1 MLKINEDDKMKIKNN
16 LILALDVMSESE
28 AIKICDEI
36 KEYIDTIK
44 IGYPLALAEGL
55 EIINKLK
62 DKFGFK
68 VICDFK
74 VADIDATNSKICD
87 ETFKAGADAII
98 CHGFVGSDSVQA
110 CLDMAEKHGK
120 ELFLLT
126 EMSHPGAK
134 MFLQENAEAIAQMGV
149 DMGITNYVA
158 PATRLDRLSIIRDIV
173 GNDTFIISP
182 GVGKQGGDGKKTL
195 EFSNAII
202 VGRSIYESENPQ
214 KSCEELIKSLD

>member
-1 MLKINEDDKMKIKNN
+1 MEIKNN
-16 LILALDVMSESE
+16 LILALDVGSESE
-28 AIKICDEI
+28 AIEICDSI
-36 KEYIDTIK
+36 KDYIDTIK

-62 DKFGFK
+62 DEFGFQ

-110 CLDMAEKHGK
+110 CLDVANKYEK

-134 MFLQENAEAIAQMGV
+134 MFLQKNADAIAQMGV

-158 PATRLDRLSIIRDIV
+158 PATRLDRLADIRQIV
-173 GNDTFIISP
+173 GKDAYIISP

-195 EFSNAII
+195 EISNAII
-202 VGRSIYESENPQ
+202 VGRSIYESDNP
-214 KSCEELIKSLD
+214 KEACKELINSLD

>member
-1 MLKINEDDKMKIKNN
+1 MNIKNN

-28 AIKICDEI
+28 AIEICQEI
-36 KEYIDTIK
+36 HEYIDTIK

-55 EIINKLK
+55 GIIKILK

-110 CLDMAEKHGK
+110 CLDVANQYKK

-134 MFLQENAEAIAQMGV
+134 MFLQKNADAIAKMGV
-149 DMGITNYVA
+149 EMGITNYVA
-158 PATRLDRLSIIRDIV
+158 PATRIDRLSDIRNIV
-173 GNDTFIISP
+173 GKVAYIISP

-195 EFSNAII
+195 EYSNAII
-202 VGRSIYESENPQ
+202 VGRSIYESDNP
-214 KSCEELIKSLD
+214 KESCEKLIESIK

>member
-1 MLKINEDDKMKIKNN
+1 MNIKNN
-16 LILALDVMSESE
+16 LILALDVGSESE
-28 AIKICDEI
+28 AIEICDSI
-36 KEYIDTIK
+36 KDYIDTIK

-62 DKFGFK
+62 DKFGFQ

-110 CLDMAEKHGK
+110 CLDVANKYEK

-134 MFLQENAEAIAQMGV
+134 MFLQKNADAIAQMGV

-158 PATRLDRLSIIRDIV
+158 PATRLDRLADIRQIV
-173 GNDTFIISP
+173 GKDAYIISP

-195 EFSNAII
+195 EISNAII
-202 VGRSIYESENPQ
+202 VGRSIYESQDP
-214 KSCEELIKSLD
+214 KSACKNLIESLV

>member
-1 MLKINEDDKMKIKNN
+1 MNIKNN
-16 LILALDVMSESE
+16 LILALDVMTEKE
-28 AIKICDEI
+28 AITICDSI
-36 KEYIDTIK
+36 KDYIDTIK

-55 EIINKLK
+55 EIIKKLK
-62 DKFGFK
+62 NKYGFQ

-110 CLDMAEKHGK
+110 CLDVANKYEK

-134 MFLQENAEAIAQMGV
+134 MFLQKNADAIAEMGV
-149 DMGITNYVA
+149 EMGIKNYVA
-158 PATRLDRLSIIRDIV
+158 PATRLDRLSDIRKIV
-173 GNDTFIISP
+173 GNDSYIISP

-195 EFSNAII
+195 QYSNAII
-202 VGRSIYESENPQ
+202 VGRSIYEAENPRLA
-214 KSCEELIKSLD
+214 CEKLIKNLM

>member
-1 MLKINEDDKMKIKNN
+1 MKIKND
-16 LILALDVMSESE
+16 LILALDVMSERE
-28 AIKICDEI
+28 AIEICDDV
-36 KEYIDTIK
+36 KDYIDTIK

-55 EIINKLK
+55 EIIKTLK
-62 DKFGFK
+62 DKFAFK

-98 CHGFVGSDSVQA
+98 CHGFVGPDSVQA
-110 CLDMAEKHGK
+110 CLDMAKKHEK

-134 MFLQENAEAIAQMGV
+134 MFLQKNADAIAQMGV
-149 DMGITNYVA
+149 DMNITNFVA
-158 PATRLDRLSIIRDIV
+158 PATRLDRLSDIRKIV
-173 GNDTFIISP
+173 GEDAFIISP

-195 EFSNAII
+195 QYSNAII
-202 VGRSIYESENPQ
+202 VGRSIYESENP
-214 KSCEELIKSLD
+214 KESCEDLIKSLK

>member
-1 MLKINEDDKMKIKNN
+1 MEIKNN
-16 LILALDVMSESE
+16 LILALDVMSENE
-28 AIKICDEI
+28 AIDICDSI

-98 CHGFVGSDSVQA
+98 CHGFVGNDSVHA
-110 CLDMAEKHGK
+110 CLDMANKHGK

-134 MFLQENAEAIAQMGV
+134 MFLQKNADEIAKMGV
-149 DMGITNYVA
+149 EMGITNYVA
-158 PATRLDRLSIIRDIV
+158 PATRLDRLSDIRNIV
-173 GNDTFIISP
+173 GKDSYIISP
-182 GVGKQGGDGKKTL
+182 GDGKQGGDGKKTL

-202 VGRSIYESENPQ
+202 VGRSIYEAEDPKLACEN
-214 KSCEELIKSLD
+214 LIKSLE

>member
-1 MLKINEDDKMKIKNN
+1 MKIKNN
-16 LILALDVMSESE
+16 LILALDVGSENE
-28 AIKICDEI
+28 AIEICDSI
-36 KEYIDTIK
+36 KDYIDTIK

-55 EIINKLK
+55 EIIGKLK

-74 VADIDATNSKICD
+74 VADIDATNSKICE

-98 CHGFVGSDSVQA
+98 CHGFVGKDSVQA
-110 CLDMAEKHGK
+110 CLDVAEKYEK
-120 ELFLLT
+120 DLFLLT

-134 MFLQENAEAIAQMGV
+134 MFLQKNADAIAQMGV

-158 PATRLDRLSIIRDIV
+158 PATRLDRLSDIRKIV
-173 GNDTFIISP
+173 GKDAYIISP

-195 EFSNAII
+195 EYSNAII
-202 VGRSIYESENPQ
+202 VGRSIYESDNPK
-214 KSCEELIKSLD
+214 KSCEELINSLD

>member
-1 MLKINEDDKMKIKNN
+1 MNIKNN

-28 AIKICDEI
+28 AVEICDSI

-55 EIINKLK
+55 EIIKKLK
-62 DKFGFK
+62 DQFGFK

-110 CLDMAEKHGK
+110 CLDMANKHGK

-134 MFLQENAEAIAQMGV
+134 MFLQQNAEAIAEMGV
-149 DMGITNYVA
+149 DMGIVNYVA

-173 GNDTFIISP
+173 GEDAYIISP

-195 EFSNAII
+195 EYSNAII
-202 VGRSIYESENPQ
+202 VGRSIYESDNPKVACEN
-214 KSCEELIKSLD
+214 LIKSLR

>member
-1 MLKINEDDKMKIKNN
+1 MNIKNN
-16 LILALDVMSESE
+16 LILALDVMNENE
-28 AIKICDEI
+28 AIEICDSV
-36 KEYIDTIK
+36 KDYIDTIK

-55 EIINKLK
+55 EIINILK
-62 DKFGFK
+62 EKFGFK

-110 CLDMAEKHGK
+110 CLDMANKHEK

-134 MFLQENAEAIAQMGV
+134 MFLQKDAEAIAQMGV
-149 DMGITNYVA
+149 DMNITNFVA
-158 PATRLDRLSIIRDIV
+158 PATRLDRLSKIRQIV
-173 GNDTFIISP
+173 GENAFIISP

-195 EFSNAII
+195 EYSNAII

-214 KSCEELIKSLD
+214 KSCEELIKSLK

>member
-1 MLKINEDDKMKIKNN
+1 MNIKNN

-28 AIKICDEI
+28 AVEICDSI
-36 KEYIDTIK
+36 KEYVDTIK

-55 EIINKLK
+55 EIISKLK
-62 DKFGFK
+62 DLFGFK

-110 CLDMAEKHGK
+110 CLDVANKYGK

-126 EMSHPGAK
+126 EMSHPGAE
-134 MFLQENAEAIAQMGV
+134 MFLQKDADAIAKMGV

-158 PATRLDRLSIIRDIV
+158 PATRLDRLSDIRDIV
-173 GNDTFIISP
+173 GKDAYIISP

-195 EFSNAII
+195 EYSNAII
-202 VGRSIYESENPQ
+202 VGRSIYESENP
-214 KSCEELIKSLD
+214 KESCEKLIQSIK

>member
-1 MLKINEDDKMKIKNN
+1 MIIKNN

-28 AIKICDEI
+28 AIKICESVMD
-36 KEYIDTIK
+36 YIDTIK

-62 DKFGFK
+62 SKFQFK

-110 CLDMAEKHGK
+110 CLDVAEKHQK

-134 MFLQENAEAIAQMGV
+134 MFLQKNADAIAQMGV
-149 DMGITNYVA
+149 KMGIKNYVA
-158 PATRLDRLSIIRDIV
+158 PATRLNRLSDIRNIV
-173 GNDTFIISP
+173 GEDAFIISP

-195 EFSNAII
+195 EYSNAII
-202 VGRSIYESENPQ
+202 VGRSIYEAENP
-214 KSCEELIKSLD
+214 KLACKKLIESLE